1 MKKIFTLIATVFLAM
16 SANAQ
21 EVGLFDYTEAYVD
34 GQEITTANAKLTL
47 GNDMKGWKVTATK
60 VSADGA
66 LADFGK
72 TLTVKTDDGDVEQFS
87 VVTLTGQNNP
97 KDQAESGKGSGVNY
111 SDGKTSGRLPQNGS
125 YFIFHANKGGK
136 VKIGIILN
144 LDKAFYLVD
153 ATEAMT
159 SIEGYIEVP
168 LPEANLHNYVMKND
182 AGKVVE
188 LADDNDGK
196 GGKIV
201 AEKVTGTIEFD
212 VVAGH
217 DYYYFCSGSK
227 LGSFGYIFTPSS
239 SDTPV
244 ASEVDKYV
252 AISAEGLAPEFA
264 VIVGDGNV
272 ATNVVDN
279 NSVVKVELP
288 NITLEA
294 VASATPKDV
303 TKDAITSWND
313 VKWEKKNQGDI
324 SFDYILGTGVCYTS
338 WAYEEIIRDGEPTGE
353 YRILIGNDDNGWPNF
368 YVTDG
373 SHGLPISGL
382 YYKYTPKVNGTLK
395 MGIWMNKGN
404 RRLFVVPSDT
414 KATIDYQVEGYINGQ
429 NGEDGKKKYL
439 TNDEIRVLGTD
450 PYVMGAGNQPFWG
463 YVIVGLEAGKDYY
476 IFSQNAQVGFQGF
489 EFTTGGTDGIE
500 NVQVVKV
507 QNNKIYNLQGQVV
520 GDDYKGIVIKN
531 GKKFLKK

>member
-338 WAYEEIIRDGEPTGE
+338 WAYEEIIRDGC
-353 YRILIGNDDNGWPNF
+353 R
-368 YVTDG
+368 
-373 SHGLPISGL
+373 
-382 YYKYTPKVNGTLK
+382 
-395 MGIWMNKGN
+395 
-404 RRLFVVPSDT
+404 
-414 KATIDYQVEGYINGQ
+414 QQ
-429 NGEDGKKKYL
+429 
-439 TNDEIRVLGTD
+439 
-450 PYVMGAGNQPFWG
+450 GAGC
-463 YVIVGLEAGKDYY
+463 
-476 IFSQNAQVGFQGF
+476 
-489 EFTTGGTDGIE
+489 
-500 NVQVVKV
+500 
-507 QNNKIYNLQGQVV
+507 
-520 GDDYKGIVIKN
+520 
-531 GKKFLKK
+531 FL